1 MKKLCVLLS
10 FLVPLTIV
18 AQKRVDLDRYHFTV
32 QYRSLPAIP
41 LDSSFRTYNVQVEST
56 KMMSSF
62 LKDISPQN
70 SVILEGWKKLSA
82 DGHITI
88 KVKMEDLLPE
98 SFSVKERL
106 ETTKNSLGQVTG
118 TRILYHQEVVY
129 TFAAV
134 ATINDY
140 KGLHIMDESL
150 ADRAYKQVYS
160 GPEFPIKAIA
170 EGYFGLNALTV
181 TGNLFQNC
189 VNRAMHFLSDNITAN
204 FGFREVSVRDFVW
217 VVGSKKHPEYS
228 DNRRAIQQMSD
239 ALFTMTADS
248 QGANIRKQ
256 LEPVIQYFEKIKRDY
271 NSSSRHDRKIRYASY
286 YNLAV
291 LYYYL
296 DDPQLMMKEANGLVL
311 NDFDTNDGKA
321 FEQSAT
327 GLKNLFKN
335 SNINT
340 RHFSINTSSFR
351 GPFEG
356 NAAVIAK

>member
-1 MKKLCVLLS
+1 MKKLYILLS
-10 FLVPLTIV
+10 FLSPLTIL
-18 AQKRVDLDRYHFTV
+18 AQKRVDLDRYRFTV

-41 LDSSFRTYNVQVEST
+41 LDSTYRTYDVQIEST
-56 KMMSSF
+56 KMMRSF
-62 LKDISPQN
+62 LKDLLPGN
-70 SVILEGWKKLSA
+70 SVILEGWKKLPT

-88 KVKMEDLLPE
+88 DVRLEDLLPE
-98 SFSVKERL
+98 SFSTKERL
-106 ETTKNSLGQVTG
+106 ETTKNKEGQVIG
-118 TRILYHQEVVY
+118 TKVLYHQELVY

-134 ATINDY
+134 AAITDY
-140 KGLHIMDESL
+140 KGLHIMDEPL

-160 GPEFPIKAIA
+160 SPEFPIKAIA

-181 TGNLFQNC
+181 TSTLFQNC
-189 VNRAMHFLSDNITAN
+189 VNRAMRLLSDNITTN
-204 FGFREVSVRDFVW
+204 FGFKELSVKDYVW
-217 VVGSKKHPEYS
+217 VVGTKKHPEYS
-228 DNRRAIQQMSD
+228 DNRRAIQQMND

-248 QGANIRKQ
+248 EGDNIRKQ
-256 LEPVIQYFEKIKRDY
+256 LEPVIEYFEKIKRDY

-291 LYYYL
+291 IYYYL

-327 GLKNLFKN
+327 RLKNLFKN

-340 RHFSINTSSFR
+340 RHFSINPELFR
-351 GPFEG
+351 GPFEN
-356 NAAVIAK
+356 NAAAIAK